1 MNTLPTQH
9 PAEVLQ
15 ISPEAL
21 EVANCYLQL
30 QNIPNVAAQLD
41 LPIEQVTEVL
51 DRREVKSYLDHV
63 FFDLGFN
70 NRHKMREAMDAIIH
84 KKFQELDEAGIG
96 SNKDIVEI
104 LALSHKMTMEY
115 MDKQIQLEK
124 LRGSNIRSQVNVQI
138 NDGGGGGSNYGNLLE
153 RIINAGNQS

>member
-1 MNTLPTQH
+1 MLPQQH
-9 PAEVLQ
+9 PAEIIQ

-21 EVANCYLQL
+21 EVANCYLQV
-30 QNIPNVAAQLD
+30 QNVHKVSETLN

-51 DRREVKSYLDHV
+51 DRREVKAYLDNV

-70 NRHKMREAMDAIIH
+70 NRHKMREAMDMIIQR
-84 KKFQELDEAGIG
+84 KFQELDEAGIG

-115 MDKQIQLEK
+115 MDKQLQLEK
-124 LRGSNIRSQVNVQI
+124 LKQSNLKSQVNVQI
-138 NDGGGGGSNYGNLLE
+138 NDSGSGSNYGNLIE
-153 RIINAGNQS
+153 RIINAGSIEK

>member
-1 MNTLPTQH
+1 MLPQQH
-9 PAEVLQ
+9 PAEIIQ

-21 EVANCYLQL
+21 EVANCYLQV
-30 QNIPNVAAQLD
+30 QNVHKVSETLN

-51 DRREVKSYLDHV
+51 DRREVKAYLDNV

-70 NRHKMREAMDAIIH
+70 NRHKMREAMDMIIQR
-84 KKFQELDEAGIG
+84 KFQELDEAGIG

-115 MDKQIQLEK
+115 MDKQLQLEK
-124 LRGSNIRSQVNVQI
+124 LKQSNLKSQVNVQI
-138 NDGGGGGSNYGNLLE
+138 NDSGGGSNYGNLIE
-153 RIINAGNQS
+153 RIINAGSIEK